1 MKVVHNRFMDLDIN
15 TIVDDLLI
23 GRMTYLDR

>member
-15 TIVDDLLI
+15 TIVYDLLI